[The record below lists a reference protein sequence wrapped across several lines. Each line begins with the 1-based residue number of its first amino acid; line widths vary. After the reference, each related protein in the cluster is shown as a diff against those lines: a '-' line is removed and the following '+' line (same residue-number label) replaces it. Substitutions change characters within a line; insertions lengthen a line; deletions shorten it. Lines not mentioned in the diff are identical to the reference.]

1 MKVILLSDVKK
12 QGKKDDV
19 IDVSDGYANN
29 YLIKNKLAV
38 PYSKKSKEVLDT
50 ELENRKVEEDKL
62 IEKCQKVASEIQKKK
77 YVFVLKSGKDGKTFG
92 SISSKQIADEL
103 KIDGFAIDKKS
114 IYLDHI
120 LDSIGHHEVL
130 IELHKKVKV
139 TITVEIKEK

>member
-1 MKVILLSDVKK
+1 MKVILLKDVIK
-12 QGKKDDV
+12 QGKKDD
-19 IDVSDGYANN
+19 ILEVSDGYANN

-62 IEKCQKVASEIQKKK
+62 IEKCQKIASEIQKKK

-103 KIDGFAIDKKS
+103 RSDGFTIDKKS
-114 IYLDHI
+114 IYLDHT

-139 TITVEIKEK
+139 TIIVEIKEK